1 MKAAILREIPGD
13 LSIEDVQI
21 DAPGPREVLIR
32 TAAAGLCHSDLH
44 FIEGK
49 YPYFLPTVLGHESA
63 GVVEAVGDQVT
74 YVQPGD
80 HVITFLSVFCGECD
94 YCLGGRPTL
103 CQSQSMSRPMDAPP
117 RLSQDGSPVFQFI
130 NLSSFAEQM
139 LVHEHAVVKIDPE
152 FPMDRAALLG
162 CGVSTGLG
170 AAMKTANVRPGDT
183 VAVIGLGGVGVSAV
197 QGAAI
202 AGATRVI
209 AVDMVPAKLEL
220 AKQLGATDTVDASQ
234 GDPVMAVKEL
244 SGGFGVHHAIEAI
257 GLKATAEQAF
267 QMLRPGGTAT
277 VVGMIPFGTT
287 IEINGLELL
296 AERKVQGCVMGSRN
310 FREAIP
316 SYIELYKQGRLKLDE
331 LLSAHIKLE
340 EVNEAFKR
348 LAGAEVTRSVIL
360 FEN

>member
-1 MKAAILREIPGD
+1 
-13 LSIEDVQI
+13 
-21 DAPGPREVLIR
+21 
-32 TAAAGLCHSDLH
+32 
-44 FIEGK
+44 
-49 YPYFLPTVLGHESA
+49 
-63 GVVEAVGDQVT
+63 
-74 YVQPGD
+74 
-80 HVITFLSVFCGECD
+80 
-94 YCLGGRPTL
+94 
-103 CQSQSMSRPMDAPP
+103 
-117 RLSQDGSPVFQFI
+117 
-130 NLSSFAEQM
+130 
-139 LVHEHAVVKIDPE
+139 
-152 FPMDRAALLG
+152 
-162 CGVSTGLG
+162 
-170 AAMKTANVRPGDT
+170 
-183 VAVIGLGGVGVSAV
+183 
-197 QGAAI
+197 
-202 AGATRVI
+202 
-209 AVDMVPAKLEL
+209 
-220 AKQLGATDTVDASQ
+220 VDASQ

-360 FEN
+360 FDN

>member
-1 MKAAILREIPGD
+1 
-13 LSIEDVQI
+13 
-21 DAPGPREVLIR
+21 
-32 TAAAGLCHSDLH
+32 
-44 FIEGK
+44 
-49 YPYFLPTVLGHESA
+49 
-63 GVVEAVGDQVT
+63 
-74 YVQPGD
+74 
-80 HVITFLSVFCGECD
+80 
-94 YCLGGRPTL
+94 
-103 CQSQSMSRPMDAPP
+103 
-117 RLSQDGSPVFQFI
+117 
-130 NLSSFAEQM
+130 
-139 LVHEHAVVKIDPE
+139 
-152 FPMDRAALLG
+152 
-162 CGVSTGLG
+162 
-170 AAMKTANVRPGDT
+170 
-183 VAVIGLGGVGVSAV
+183 
-197 QGAAI
+197 
-202 AGATRVI
+202 
-209 AVDMVPAKLEL
+209 MVPAKLEL

-360 FEN
+360 FDN